1 MMYIDLIVLIV
12 IVSLISIWLDRRFI
26 RKRKEKTHNGA

>member
-12 IVSLISIWLDRRFI
+12 IVSLVSIWADRRFI
-26 RKRKEKTHNGA
+26 RKQKEKTSHGS

>member
-12 IVSLISIWLDRRFI
+12 IVSLLSVWLDRRFI
-26 RKRKEKTHNGA
+26 RNRKEKTPDGA